1 MRAVLTRVKSASVTV
16 DGKTIGQIGQGFLI
30 LLGITH
36 EDTEAQAVKLADKLV
51 GLRIFEDEDGKMNRG
66 LETVGG
72 EILVVS
78 QFTLYGNC
86 RKGRRPSFIE
96 AAGPELGNALYEKF
110 LSICEE
116 LGYPPQHGRFG
127 ADMKVESLND
137 GPVTLILD
145 TDQLQSPRHGGS
157 AAGQ

>member
-1 MRAVLTRVKSASVTV
+1 MRAVLTRVKYASVTI
-16 DGKTIGQIGQGFLI
+16 DGQTVGKIGPGFLI
-30 LLGITH
+30 LLGVGP
-36 EDTEAQAVKLADKLV
+36 EDTEEHARILAEKAL
-51 GLRIFEDEDGKMNRG
+51 GLRIFEDENGKMNLG
-66 LETVGG
+66 LDAIGG
-72 EILVVS
+72 EVLVVS

-86 RKGRRPSFIE
+86 RKGRRPSFTE

-110 LSICEE
+110 LSICRE

-145 TDQLQSPRHGGS
+145 TDQLMNSPRRG
-157 AAGQ
+157 